1 MLSVFASPCQG
12 AFSCGSLTRGS
23 SVEGES
29 RIAEN
34 ENCIRT
40 ATDQADDAGIRAG
53 VANGAM
59 ARVGALYEGTP
70 GWLYSSGTVLPNAT
84 AEFPAIRKRTVNLP
98 GGRWPEGWNCRIL
111 VSITNR
117 YEFVLRFLGLLA
129 ALLILTGCQPSV
141 GQNVEPLPTIFPSP
155 TPPQF
160 TLDEAERSAS
170 AFLYAWENADYAS
183 MHSLTN
189 YQSRDATPV
198 EEFSAFYEDAAETM
212 TLKKI
217 SVQPRAISRDPTT
230 PRVAVMTYDAIFE
243 TQLVGTFTDTG
254 RELTLVYDDRD
265 SAWRIAWSPADLF
278 EEMRQGANLRLI
290 TTPVNRANIYDRN
303 GVVLAM
309 QDDRL
314 IVTVSV
320 VRRGIRDE
328 AACLNKLAEAANLT
342 VDVMTRRL
350 NSTPPDWVN
359 EIALIEPQAYTA
371 HYNALEELCGATF
384 GNRPARRYPN
394 GSLMPQVLGSVG
406 YVDPENVA
414 AIVAQGFP
422 QDAILGR
429 SGIERTWDT
438 VLRGSP
444 RAELVLEQNN
454 GTRLR
459 VLTSS
464 ESQEAQALWLT
475 IDTGLQQRV
484 LELVSRAY
492 ADNAE
497 TWGKLS
503 KGGAAIVMDVRTGEI
518 LAMVSYP
525 TYDGNAFTPYPAM
538 GRQAALDIIEK
549 TGTDPRLPLLNRA
562 TQGRYPSGSTMKIGI
577 SLAVAESG
585 VYSVNTRFSCSGS
598 WTRHDTTRTDWL
610 ASGHGTL
617 DLAGAI
623 TNSCNPY
630 YYEAGYQMNLT
641 DPFLMPTML
650 RHFGLGEPTGLT
662 DIPEDAGSIGDPD
675 TYRIKKG
682 LQWSFVD
689 AVSMAIGQG
698 EVEVTP
704 LQMLRLTA
712 AVANGGDL
720 WRPYLVQKAGL
731 FDDFSYVAEPEAL
744 ANLDVRPEV
753 LATVRKGMCD
763 VTTAWTGT
771 ATHIFVDSPLLNL
784 GVCGKTG
791 TAQNLIRNTTHAWFV
806 GYAPKDDPEIAVVV
820 MIEDAGEGSAVAAP
834 LVRDIMEYY
843 FFGES

>member
-1 MLSVFASPCQG
+1 MTRFFAVL
-12 AFSCGSLTRGS
+12 AVLLLLT
-23 SVEGES
+23 
-29 RIAEN
+29 A
-34 ENCIRT
+34 
-40 ATDQADDAGIRAG
+40 
-53 VANGAM
+53 
-59 ARVGALYEGTP
+59 
-70 GWLYSSGTVLPNAT
+70 
-84 AEFPAIRKRTVNLP
+84 
-98 GGRWPEGWNCRIL
+98 
-111 VSITNR
+111 
-117 YEFVLRFLGLLA
+117 
-129 ALLILTGCQPSV
+129 CQPTVEQS
-141 GQNVEPLPTIFPSP
+141 VEPLPTIFPSP

-160 TLDEAERSAS
+160 TLDEAERSAR
-170 AFLYAWENADYAS
+170 AFLSAWENSDYVS

-189 YQSRDATPV
+189 FQSRDATPLN
-198 EEFSAFYEDAAETM
+198 EFTAFYENAEETM
-212 TLKKI
+212 TLI
-217 SVQPRAISRDPTT
+217 RVRVQARAISRDPSV
-230 PRVAVMTYDAIFE
+230 PRVAVMTYDAVFE
-243 TQLVGTFTDTG
+243 TELVGTFSDSN

-265 SAWRIAWSPADLF
+265 GAWRVAWSPADLF
-278 EEMRQGANLRLI
+278 AEMRQGANLRLI

-314 IVTVSV
+314 IVTVNV
-320 VRRGIRDE
+320 VRRSIRDE
-328 AACLNKLAEAANLT
+328 AACLEVLSEAANLP
-342 VDVMTRRL
+342 VDVMSARL
-350 NSTPPDWVN
+350 NNTPPDWVN
-359 EIALIEPQAYTA
+359 EIALIESQAYTE
-371 HYNALEELCGATF
+371 HVSALEDECAATF
-384 GNRPARRYPN
+384 GNKSARRYLH
-394 GSLMPQVLGSVG
+394 GSLMPQILGSVG
-406 YVDPENVA
+406 YVNPDEVA
-414 AIVAQGFP
+414 TIVALGFP

-429 SGIERTWDT
+429 SGIERTWDS
-438 VLRGSP
+438 VLRGKP

-459 VLTSS
+459 LLTGTP
-464 ESQEAQALWLT
+464 SQEAQALWLT
-475 IDTGLQQRV
+475 IDTGLQQAV
-484 LELVSRAY
+484 LDLVSNAY
-492 ADNAE
+492 AENAE
-497 TWGKLS
+497 TWGRTS

-525 TYDGNAFTPYPAM
+525 TYDGNAFAPYPSI
-538 GRQAALDIIEK
+538 GRQAAIDIIEK

-562 TQGRYPSGSTMKIGI
+562 TQGRYPSGSTMKIGV

-585 VYSVNTRFSCSGS
+585 VYSTNTRFSCSGS
-598 WTRHDTTRTDWL
+598 WTRNDITRTDWL

-630 YYEAGYQMNLT
+630 YYEAGYQMNLA

-662 DIPEDAGSIGDPD
+662 DIPEDSGSIGDPD
-675 TYRIKKG
+675 SYRIKTG

-731 FDDFSYVAEPEAL
+731 FDDFSYVAAPEAL
-744 ANLDVRPEV
+744 GNLDVRPEV

-806 GYAPKDDPEIAVVV
+806 GYAPKDEPEIAVVV